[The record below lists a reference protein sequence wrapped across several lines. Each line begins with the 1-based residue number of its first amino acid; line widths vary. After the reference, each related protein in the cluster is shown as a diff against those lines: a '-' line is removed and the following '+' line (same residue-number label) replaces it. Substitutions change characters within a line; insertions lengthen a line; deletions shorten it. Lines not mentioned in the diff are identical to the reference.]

1 MDYIDRGFLRSNGK
15 SVPPLGLE
23 ELIKRM
29 QQTVKKTENAITRIS
44 RGFNSL
50 KAFMFL
56 IFCSR
61 DLEDFNENIDRGD
74 FAEKWYGLK

>member
-1 MDYIDRGFLRSNGK
+1 M
-15 SVPPLGLE
+15 PLQE
-23 ELIKRM
+23 
-29 QQTVKKTENAITRIS
+29 IS

-50 KAFMFL
+50 KAFKFL

-74 FAEKWYGLK
+74 FAEKWYGYK